1 MEVFTTKMNWKAF
14 SIMTM
19 ESEACSILKSTF
31 LTTEFK
37 MNWFCYLLRD
47 EAHYSILLSSNI
59 KTKIAS
65 NHSVS
70 VMKNTRKRRQSIH
83 NLTTPTYQNWS
94 WANSEPSFFFCL
106 MEMAVRTTSSTQGFY
121 EEFKYICNNRNS
133 TDNYRICPFK
143 KFHLWESSYPY
154 VLIHMTISFIY
165 NYDYYRN
172 ITWYLFYFPA
182 PVLSS

>member
-83 NLTTPTYQNWS
+83 NLTTPTY
-94 WANSEPSFFFCL
+94 
-106 MEMAVRTTSSTQGFY
+106 
-121 EEFKYICNNRNS
+121 
-133 TDNYRICPFK
+133 
-143 KFHLWESSYPY
+143 
-154 VLIHMTISFIY
+154 
-165 NYDYYRN
+165 
-172 ITWYLFYFPA
+172 
-182 PVLSS
+182 